1 MEVELRPGTAGDELW
16 ARSPYLALGVIGD
29 GMLRRT
35 ADGYATVGDLAERT
49 ADGGLRILGRGDAAI
64 TIAGATVL
72 AEHVEAQL
80 AALPGVDAAAV
91 LGEPHVLLGQRILA
105 VVELADGVEL
115 DRVVTAARAALSP
128 VELPVAGSRDRC
140 RAPTRERSPA
150 ECCATPSP
158 PAAWATATRPPS
170 NGAAR
175 ERRARA
181 RRHPPR
187 ARSAPLGV
195 RSRGHTVDALAAPVL
210 ADVAE
215 AVAAAGI
222 PVDDVV
228 LGNCM
233 GPGGD
238 VARVAALRAGLG
250 HDVPGVTVD
259 RQCGSGLD
267 AVIQSAS
274 RVRAG
279 DARLVLAGGAES
291 ASTAPHRSWPGS
303 GERYTR
309 APFAPAGFADPD
321 MGPAA
326 DRLAAVLGISR
337 ARQDAWAARSHARAA
352 AAQSAGVFDGEIV
365 PIDGVVRD
373 DRPRPSMDVGRLARF
388 APVFASD
395 HATGSPHGSPSAA
408 ASARGTVTAGNSCG
422 FSDGAAAMAVT
433 TEAIARALGLPALRV
448 RAVAVAAGDPAL
460 PGLGAAPAARAVL
473 ARAGL
478 TAGDLGF
485 VEITEAFAAQV
496 LAVSD
501 ELGLDEDLI
510 SGDGG
515 AIALGHPWGAS
526 GAVLLV
532 RLAARMAAADDAR
545 LGLAACSIGGG
556 QGVAMIV
563 ERVA

>member
-1 MEVELRPGTAGDELW
+1 MSTGAVIVAGRRSAIATAGR
-16 ARSPYLALGVIGD
+16 AF
-29 GMLRRT
+29 
-35 ADGYATVGDLAERT
+35 
-49 ADGGLRILGRGDAAI
+49 
-64 TIAGATVL
+64 AGA
-72 AEHVEAQL
+72 
-80 AALPGVDAAAV
+80 
-91 LGEPHVLLGQRILA
+91 
-105 VVELADGVEL
+105 
-115 DRVVTAARAALSP
+115 
-128 VELPVAGSRDRC
+128 
-140 RAPTRERSPA
+140 
-150 ECCATPSP
+150 
-158 PAAWATATRPPS
+158 
-170 NGAAR
+170 
-175 ERRARA
+175 
-181 RRHPPR
+181 
-187 ARSAPLGV
+187 
-195 RSRGHTVDALAAPVL
+195 TVDALAAPVL
-210 ADVAE
+210 AEVAR
-215 AVAAAGI
+215 AVAPAGI

-238 VARVAALRAGLG
+238 VARVSALRAGLG
-250 HDVPGVTVD
+250 THVPGVTVD

-267 AVIQSAS
+267 AVMQAAS

-303 GERYTR
+303 GVRYTR
-309 APFAPAGFADPD
+309 APFAPGGFPDPD

-326 DRLAAVLGISR
+326 DRLAAALGISR

-352 AAQSAGVFDGEIV
+352 AAQHAGAFDAEIV
-365 PIDGVVRD
+365 AIDGVLRD
-373 DRPRPSMDVGRLARF
+373 DRPRAAMDLARLARF
-388 APVFASD
+388 APAFASD
-395 HATGSPHGSPSAA
+395 HATDAPPGSPVDA
-408 ASARGTVTAGNSCG
+408 ASGRGTVTPGNSCG

-433 TEAIARALGLPALRV
+433 SEAVARELGLPALRV
-448 RAVAVAAGDPAL
+448 RAAAVAAGDPAL
-460 PGLGAAPAARAVL
+460 PGLGAAPAARLAL

-478 TAGDLGF
+478 AATDLGF

-501 ELGLDEDLI
+501 ELGLDEDRI

-532 RLAARMAAADDAR
+532 RLAARMSGADDPR
-545 LGLAACSIGGG
+545 PGLAACSIGGG